1 MSARLSIAIQAF
13 EDLQR
18 VELLLD
24 RKRRAL
30 NEAIIHLKKEE
41 MPEYMEVTKKIEVA
55 FEEKRATAGL

>member
-30 NEAIIHLKKEE
+30 NEAIIHLEKEE